1 MSGPLAELSALS
13 SEVAAEGTDPDHLA
27 SIVAWSTQRGHHP
40 DALRRCLREG
50 DDDRVPS
57 LLPEARRVGT
67 PSEMLAD
74 VAGDPVTNAA
84 SAAVAALRA
93 WRTAEV
99 RVCLIG
105 DPAYPPRLAEGWPGL
120 DAPTW
125 LAVRGEVAAGTPAAA
140 LVGARRAT
148 SYGVGVAAWLA
159 ESVADAGVRVVSG
172 GAVGVDA
179 AAHQATLGRSGA
191 TTVVLGCGHGVAY
204 PRPHARPGGLFDRV
218 VADGGAIVSESLPL
232 DAPRA
237 HRIRARNRIVAA
249 LADAVVVVEGGATS
263 GSLLTATAALE
274 RGRCVLAVPG
284 DIRAPGSE
292 APHRLLAEGAAPCT
306 SPRDL
311 LESVGG
317 EVHATDHGSPSVT
330 NLPAEVHREL
340 AASWPRA
347 VRLEDLAVRAGQPVG
362 VLLAALTRAKVAGE
376 IAESADGLVLRR
388 APYRDEGRGC
398 SEVGER

>member
-1 MSGPLAELSALS
+1 MSGRFAELIALS
-13 SEVAAEGTDPDHLA
+13 GEVAAEGTDPEHLA
-27 SIVAWSTQRGHHP
+27 SIVAWSTQHGHHP
-40 DALRRCLREG
+40 DALRRRVR
-50 DDDRVPS
+50 DRHDDRAPS
-57 LLPEARRVGT
+57 LLPEGPSAGT
-67 PSEMLAD
+67 PSELLAE
-74 VAGDPVTNAA
+74 VAGDPAA
-84 SAAVAALRA
+84 TSATSAAAALRA
-93 WRTAEV
+93 WRTAGA
-99 RVCLIG
+99 RVCIVG
-105 DPAYPPRLAEGWPGL
+105 DATYPDRLAEGWPGL

-125 LAVRGEVAAGTPAAA
+125 LAVRGRVDPERPAVS

-148 SYGVGVAAWLA
+148 TYGTGVAAWLA
-159 ESVADAGVRVVSG
+159 EAAADVGVRVVSG

-179 AAHQATLGRSGA
+179 AAHQATLGRPGA

-204 PRPHARPGGLFDRV
+204 PRPHARRGGLFDRV
-218 VADGGAIVSESLPL
+218 VDAGGAIVSESLPL

-249 LADAVVVVEGGATS
+249 LADAVVVIEGGATS

-274 RGRCVLAVPG
+274 RGRSVLAVPG
-284 DIRAPGSE
+284 DVRAPGSE

-317 EVHATDHGSPSVT
+317 QVRAASHGSEAVT

-347 VRLEDLAVRAGQPVG
+347 VRLEDLAGRAGQPVG
-362 VLLAALTRAKVAGE
+362 SLLAALTRAKVAGE
-376 IAESADGLVLRR
+376 VAESADGLVLRR
-388 APYRDEGRGC
+388 AP
-398 SEVGER
+398 